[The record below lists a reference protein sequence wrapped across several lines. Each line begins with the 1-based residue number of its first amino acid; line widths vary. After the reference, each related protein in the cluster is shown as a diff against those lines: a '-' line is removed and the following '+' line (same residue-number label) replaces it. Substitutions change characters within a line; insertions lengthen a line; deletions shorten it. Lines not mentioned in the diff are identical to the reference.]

1 MFLIEA
7 NDIDEG
13 YAKIIDRL
21 LTDSLETDVKTVSR
35 KGETM
40 REEPGVF
47 ILKNPH
53 KRLVQ
58 NPARKLSPWFAAGEF
73 LWIASQEPDLKY
85 ILPFNKKFDTF
96 SDDGETLFGAYGPRI
111 GRQLQDAVDTLK
123 KDLYSRQAVINIG
136 HPTDSSVETK
146 DFPCNQTLHF
156 DVTLSNHKYA
166 IPKLNMTTFIR
177 SQDMLWGFPYD
188 VFHWTLIQEIVANE
202 LGIYPG
208 DYRHY
213 MTNCHLYMRS
223 EKQYKRIVEQYKN
236 KEFEHHP
243 MKTDGIDLHQMDV
256 AALWMIDYIDK
267 GEEVQMPWLLADP
280 IRSMVYY
287 AQNKLSD
294 GRYNTVLV
302 GDQAM
307 KAIEHNWEKEE

>member
-21 LTDSLETDVKTVSR
+21 LSDSLDTDVKTVSR

-58 NPARKLSPWFAAGEF
+58 NPARKLSPWFASGEF

-85 ILPFNKKFDTF
+85 ILPFNKKFDVY

-111 GRQLQDAVDTLK
+111 GRQLQDVVDKLK
-123 KDLYSRQAVINIG
+123 KDLWSRQAVINIG

-156 DVTLSNHKYA
+156 DVTLSNHKFA
-166 IPKLNMTTFIR
+166 MPKLNMTCFIR

-188 VFHWTLIQEIVANE
+188 VFHWTMLQEIIANE
-202 LGIYPG
+202 LGVYVG
-208 DYRHY
+208 EYRHY

-223 EKQYKRIVEQYKN
+223 EDQYRDIVAQWKN
-236 KEFEHHP
+236 KDFA
-243 MKTDGIDLHQMDV
+243 HQSMSTNGAKLFDMDV
-256 AALWMIDYIDK
+256 AASWLVDTIDK
-267 GEEVQMPWLLADP
+267 GPHGVPWTPEPLY
-280 IRSMVYY
+280 SMIAY
-287 AQNKLSD
+287 AQDKISSTKNIILA
-294 GRYNTVLV
+294 
-302 GDQAM
+302 GDYALRALE
-307 KAIEHNWEKEE
+307 KNWERNQ